1 MNTTP
6 QPEKFPNRGR
16 SAVEHRAV
24 TAQAIADSIAQADLQ
39 IATWLDGLAEKVNA
53 ARNQYWRGVI
63 SNNEFQNALDRALE
77 EMSAVSRLL
86 RFRPIQITRPR
97 G

>member
-39 IATWLDGLAEKVNA
+39 IATWLDGMAAKIDAE
-53 ARNQYWRGVI
+53 RNKYWRGLTTTDHFG
-63 SNNEFQNALDRALE
+63 NTLDHALE
-77 EMSAVSRLL
+77 EMRAVSRLL
-86 RFRPIQITRPR
+86 RFRPIQITKERR
-97 G
+97 

>member
-1 MNTTP
+1 MNPTP

-16 SAVEHRAV
+16 SAIEHRAV

-53 ARNQYWRGVI
+53 ARHQYWRGI
-63 SNNEFQNALDRALE
+63 MSNNQFQDALDRALE
-77 EMSAVSRLL
+77 EMRAVSRLL
-86 RFRPIQITRPR
+86 RFRPIQITKERR
-97 G
+97 